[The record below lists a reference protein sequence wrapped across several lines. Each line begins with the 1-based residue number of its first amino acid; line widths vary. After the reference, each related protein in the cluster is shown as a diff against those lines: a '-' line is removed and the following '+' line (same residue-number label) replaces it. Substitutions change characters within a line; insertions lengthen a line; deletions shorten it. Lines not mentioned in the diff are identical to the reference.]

1 MSMAGF
7 DRRKNPSDGVLDE
20 LFVSVLALEDGEG
33 KCFLAC
39 SFDLLGVDSQLCAK
53 VREAVCAVASVA
65 EDRIWVSS
73 THTHSGPS
81 GIYHGGATY
90 DADYVNHICAQAAE
104 ATVVAVADLA
114 EATPKFAKTHAVGV
128 SSLRNMGREGADFPM
143 PLYITRLER
152 EGDCLEFCVFVCH
165 PTVLDEKNTKYSKD
179 IPGAAAA
186 VLPENTSC
194 LFWNGACAD
203 LSTRFTRRASDYA
216 ELQRIGGIMGEAI
229 RDASYETLADFGM
242 KITTAQ
248 QDIFLS
254 RAASLD
260 GEAKTELLNALR
272 QKAAECTDS
281 QALREYDSR
290 IAVLERVS
298 VAAEKNRRIRVA
310 AVDFGPFALLSLP
323 FEVDHKD
330 GDELETILTELA
342 QKPVY
347 LLCYTG
353 GYDGYLPSGK
363 PLSVDS
369 SYEDIASRYL
379 PESREQVWECAK
391 QCVLQAKQV

>member
-1 MSMAGF
+1 MPMAGF
-7 DRRKNPSDGVLDE
+7 DRRKDPSDGILDE

-53 VREAVCAVASVA
+53 VRDAVCGACPVT

-90 DADYVNHICAQAAE
+90 DADYVAHVCAQAAVA
-104 ATVVAVADLA
+104 ATAALADLA
-114 EATPKFAKTHAVGV
+114 EATPQFAKTHAVGV
-128 SSLRNMGREGADFPM
+128 SSLRNMGREGAEFPM
-143 PLYITRLER
+143 PLYITRFDRATDTLA
-152 EGDCLEFCVFVCH
+152 FCIFVCH

-186 VLPENTSC
+186 ILPENASC
-194 LFWNGACAD
+194 LFWNAACAD

-229 RDASYETLADFGM
+229 RDASYETMAEFG
-242 KITTAQ
+242 KRITTAQ

-260 GEAKTELLNALR
+260 GEARNELLDALR
-272 QKAAECTDS
+272 KKAAECTDP

-310 AVDFGPFALLSLP
+310 SVDFGPFALLSLP

-330 GDELETILTELA
+330 GDEIEAILTEIA

-391 QCVLQAKQV
+391 QCVMQAKQV